1 MLSRTANDLFWMSRE
16 VERAENTAR
25 MLDITYRMSLLPYR
39 IMEPGEKWA
48 EPWALPLIT
57 TGLATS
63 YYQRHSELT
72 PDNVLRFMV
81 LDPSNPGSIYCS
93 LLSARENAR
102 AQRGNITSEMWESL
116 NATWLEIRNQSYD
129 DVQARGI
136 SDFFDW
142 VKTRSHL
149 FRGINFGTMIRD
161 EAYSFIRLGTFLERA
176 DNTARILDVKYH
188 TLLPSAEAVG
198 GAVDYYQ
205 WSALLRSVSAFES
218 YRKIYRDVIT
228 PFRVAEMLILRAD
241 VPRSLHACLNQI
253 YDILQELS
261 DDERLEPERMAG
273 EIHAQLHYGKTEK
286 IITHGLHE
294 YLMAFLEDMQ
304 SLNVE
309 INKHFLA
316 PVYQ

>member
-1 MLSRTANDLFWMSRE
+1 MLSRTANDLFWMSRQ

-48 EPWALPLIT
+48 EPWALPLII
-57 TGLATS
+57 TGLATT
-63 YYQRHSELT
+63 YYQRYSDLT

-81 LDPSNPGSIYCS
+81 LDASNPGSIYGS
-93 LLSARENAR
+93 VQAARENAR
-102 AQRGNITSEMWESL
+102 AQRGTITSEMWESL
-116 NATWLEIRNQSYD
+116 NSTWLEIRNLSFD

-149 FRGINFGTMIRD
+149 FRGVNFGTMIRD
-161 EAYSFIRLGTFLERA
+161 EAYSFIRLGTFMERA

-261 DDERLEPERMAG
+261 DDERLEPERLAG

-286 IITHGLHE
+286 IIAAGLHE
-294 YLMAFLEDMQ
+294 YLMDFLERMGA
-304 SLNVE
+304 LNVE

-316 PVYQ
+316 PVYH